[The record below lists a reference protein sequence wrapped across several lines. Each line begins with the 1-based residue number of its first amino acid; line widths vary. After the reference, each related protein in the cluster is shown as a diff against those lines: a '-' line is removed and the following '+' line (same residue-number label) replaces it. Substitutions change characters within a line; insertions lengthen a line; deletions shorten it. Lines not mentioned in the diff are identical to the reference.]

1 MPEQHEFTE
10 SGMVS
15 DQRRPVLF
23 FDGGCPLCRREI
35 AHYRRLD
42 RDSRV
47 EWVDV
52 NDQEARL
59 TAFGID
65 PARAMARI
73 HAVTRDGRVV
83 SGVRAFVVVWR
94 ELPYY
99 RGLALLE
106 RWPRL
111 LRFLDRVYDRF
122 AVWRLRRRC
131 ADGVCGQA

>member
-1 MPEQHEFTE
+1 
-10 SGMVS
+10 
-15 DQRRPVLF
+15 
-23 FDGGCPLCRREI
+23 
-35 AHYRRLD
+35 
-42 RDSRV
+42 
-47 EWVDV
+47 
-52 NDQEARL
+52 
-59 TAFGID
+59 
-65 PARAMARI
+65 MARI
-73 HAVTRDGRVV
+73 HGVTRDGRVV